1 MTTYRLRDKERQAA
15 LEKALPGFG
24 QILQDKCE
32 KFFDNSNA
40 IRVCNADDGWE
51 IYISKTDIKAVD
63 DYNPYTWNSFPE
75 VEPPDGVL
83 MRVERSDG
91 AKRCAYF
98 HNFSDGG
105 CWCYYLMGWRGQ
117 KHTVTKSSDSDRGM
131 IARMPKSKKPRKK
144 GKRVTGRWSHD
155 ITVH

>member
-24 QILQDKCE
+24 EILQDKCE

-105 CWCYYLMGWRGQ
+105 CWCY
-117 KHTVTKSSDSDRGM
+117 SDGMAWPKTYSDKVVRFRPWDDSEN
-131 IARMPKSKKPRKK
+131 AKE
-144 GKRVTGRWSHD
+144 
-155 ITVH
+155 